1 MQTQYRIANFKVLLL
16 SMLAMG
22 ILVVVLIYFA
32 QTFSYTVNQTYFL
45 IFGLS
50 LLTFMMVYINLKFS
64 KLVSFE
70 IINNNINI
78 IEDNKKVGINKDD
91 VIDYNFYLLTH
102 KTMGYLLR
110 INTKNKEYFYWIV
123 WVNLQKITEEEI
135 NNIKNLQKEISEVL
149 ITKKLKRGIDY
160 SLIFLSW
167 LPFIL
172 LALGLLT
179 LVLGMFYIFS
189 L

>member
-1 MQTQYRIANFKVLLL
+1 
-16 SMLAMG
+16 MLAMG

-78 IEDNKKVGINKDD
+78 IEGNKKVGINKDD

-110 INTKNKEYFYWIV
+110 INTKIKSISIGLSRLISENYRRK
-123 WVNLQKITEEEI
+123 I
-135 NNIKNLQKEISEVL
+135 NNIKNLQKDISEVL
-149 ITKKLKRGIDY
+149 ITKKLKEE
-160 SLIFLSW
+160 
-167 LPFIL
+167 
-172 LALGLLT
+172 
-179 LVLGMFYIFS
+179 
-189 L
+189 